1 MGVEVANLSSN
12 AGNLP
17 PPRTVQPARHGIP
30 PGCGGSLVMGASPW
44 RLEILTKAGPGLGT
58 GRAGHRRCSA
68 DGNVFYFS
76 FVFSSRPLPFTI
88 QGEQG

>member
-1 MGVEVANLSSN
+1 
-12 AGNLP
+12 
-17 PPRTVQPARHGIP
+17 
-30 PGCGGSLVMGASPW
+30 MGASPW

-58 GRAGHRRCSA
+58 GKAGHRKCSA

-76 FVFSSRPLPFTI
+76 FVLSSRPLPFII